1 MLCGVAGG
9 LDPALGV
16 GDVVVGT
23 SHIQHDYGTHREG
36 YFLTIQPGSRPS
48 RGDDD
53 WQPGYPE
60 PSRWWRACARRS
72 PASRSSRCRRGRRR
86 PRAARRSISAPS

>member
-23 SHIQHDYGTHREG
+23 SHIQHDYGMQKDEG
-36 YFLTIQPGSRPS
+36 FSPS
-48 RGDDD
+48 SPAAGRRSADD
-53 WQPGYPE
+53 WKPGYPE
-60 PSRWWRACARRS
+60 AEPLVARLRDGAARDWRW
-72 PASRSSRCRRGRRR
+72 SRCRRRSASAGAC
-86 PRAARRSISAPS
+86 PPSISARS